1 MSHALQVTTYLC
13 QDCGWSDFHPTSH
26 CPACNGDITQTANNG
41 EGEVVTYTAIR
52 YPPKGFE
59 DQAPYVVAIINLKK
73 GPRVI
78 GRILNAA
85 DGVKIGSRV
94 SLSAWKQG
102 TLEFRLSN

>member
-1 MSHALQVTTYLC
+1 M
-13 QDCGWSDFHPTSH
+13 
-26 CPACNGDITQTANNG
+26 
-41 EGEVVTYTAIR
+41 TYTAIR

-85 DGVKIGSRV
+85 DGVKIGSGAVVAAGAVVTHDVLEHTVVGGVPAKVLTEINGESTNPITRV
-94 SLSAWKQG
+94 VYPAI
-102 TLEFRLSN
+102 